1 MIEIRKFIDR
11 RNELEK
17 LESLYRRNL
26 FTLVLIT
33 GRRRIGKSR
42 LILEFMKN
50 KNGIRI
56 QFEKRKAAMNLNK
69 MNRAI
74 AKFFGIPVPN
84 FKSFSDAFEF
94 IVKQIGNTRLV
105 IALDEFSYLIKE
117 TDVLAEFQTIV
128 DEILKE
134 TNVFLI
140 LSGSAVSMLKRSF
153 YEYTSPLYGR
163 CHATLFLQPL
173 KFKHLM
179 EWFPKAS
186 IESLVKIYAV
196 TGGVPRY
203 LEFFSGKNVE
213 REIINNFFDPSS
225 FLFREAKEVFEE
237 EFDEPETYYAITE
250 AISHGYTR
258 VSEIANYCF
267 MEAKNVSK
275 YLKVL
280 GDLEIVQ
287 REFPIFSKKRK
298 GGIYRIRD
306 NYFNFWFRFV
316 SKYFEDI
323 ETGFNDEAISD
334 FEKNF
339 NTYLGYI
346 FEQIVKEFFIELSR
360 RNELP
365 IKIKKIG
372 RWWHKN
378 EEIDLIAS
386 DDETLILTE
395 VKWKELTSS
404 ETERIIKDLKRKSK
418 YFENKR
424 IIYSLVAKCIE
435 KKEEISKN
443 YLLFD
448 LNDFGKIGEV

>member
-1 MIEIRKFIDR
+1 
-11 RNELEK
+11 
-17 LESLYRRNL
+17 
-26 FTLVLIT
+26 
-33 GRRRIGKSR
+33 
-42 LILEFMKN
+42 
-50 KNGIRI
+50 
-56 QFEKRKAAMNLNK
+56 
-69 MNRAI
+69 
-74 AKFFGIPVPN
+74 
-84 FKSFSDAFEF
+84 
-94 IVKQIGNTRLV
+94 
-105 IALDEFSYLIKE
+105 
-117 TDVLAEFQTIV
+117 
-128 DEILKE
+128 
-134 TNVFLI
+134 
-140 LSGSAVSMLKRSF
+140 
-153 YEYTSPLYGR
+153 
-163 CHATLFLQPL
+163 
-173 KFKHLM
+173 
-179 EWFPKAS
+179 
-186 IESLVKIYAV
+186 
-196 TGGVPRY
+196 
-203 LEFFSGKNVE
+203 
-213 REIINNFFDPSS
+213 
-225 FLFREAKEVFEE
+225 
-237 EFDEPETYYAITE
+237 
-250 AISHGYTR
+250 
-258 VSEIANYCF
+258 

-378 EEIDLIAS
+378 EKIDLIAS

-395 VKWKELTSS
+395 IKWKELVSS

-424 IIYSLVAKCIE
+424 IRYSLVAKYIE

-448 LNDFGKIGEV
+448 LNDFGKIGEI